1 MGLLDK
7 AKNMISK
14 NPTKIVEG
22 IDKATDMID
31 EKTGGKYSD
40 KLNKIDETVADKL
53 GGDMNIVDEAEESA
67 SDAVDDT
74 DPTA

>member
-1 MGLLDK
+1 MGFLDK
-7 AKNMISK
+7 AKGMISK

-31 EKTGGKYSD
+31 EKTGGKFSD
-40 KLNKIDETVADKL
+40 KLDKIDETVADKL
-53 GGDMNIVDEAEESA
+53 GGDMDIADSAEG
-67 SDAVDDT
+67 AVDDAIDGI